1 MAYKRMNSPLQKRL
15 TTKERD
21 NMSASTFCGPDRSFP
36 VPDCDHVIAARRL
49 IGKYKGE
56 GSKKSIL
63 ACVAKKAK
71 NLGCK

>member
-1 MAYKRMNSPLQKRL
+1 MAYKRMNS
-15 TTKERD
+15 
-21 NMSASTFCGPDRSFP
+21 STFCGPDRSFP

-56 GSKKSIL
+56 GNKKSIL

-71 NLGCK
+71 SLGCK